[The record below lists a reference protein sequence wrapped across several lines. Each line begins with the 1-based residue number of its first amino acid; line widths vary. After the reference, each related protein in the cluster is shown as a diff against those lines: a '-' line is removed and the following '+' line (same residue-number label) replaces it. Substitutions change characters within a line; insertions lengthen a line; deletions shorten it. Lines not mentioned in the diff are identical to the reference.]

1 MATVPDDGTS
11 GRRVSRVP
19 VVGAAA
25 SRRAY
30 LVWAAA
36 LAAYA
41 VAVLHRS
48 SFGVVGVEAVSR
60 FDVGAA
66 ALSAFVV
73 VQVAVYAALQVP
85 MGVLLDHFGSRALI
99 TTGALLMATGQLL
112 LGVADDIPMAFVA
125 RALIGAGDAATFIS
139 VIRLVVEWFPLHRI
153 PLYTQVT
160 GLLGQIGQLAAAVP
174 LVLVLHLAGWT
185 SAFVGLAAVGVL
197 AALLAWTGVRDHPPG
212 RERAGTPAGLVAPLR
227 ATARTPGSW
236 LGFWSHSVSQFS
248 LTVFALLWGFPFLTV
263 AQGLTPAQAGGLLSI
278 SVVASM
284 VSGPVIGI
292 LTARHPLRRSW
303 IVLAA
308 AIATAAAWA
317 AVLVPTDR
325 SPVWL
330 LTVLVVV
337 LGVGGSVGL
346 VGMDF
351 ARTFNPAERLGTAT
365 GLVNV
370 GGFSAAVLS
379 ILAVG
384 VVLDLAVDGGA
395 APLSLEAFRPA
406 FAVLVVPWL
415 VAVVGIVVSRR
426 STRRAMRADGVV
438 VPPLRDALA
447 RRRGGRALDR

>member
-1 MATVPDDGTS
+1 M
-11 GRRVSRVP
+11 SRAP
-19 VVGAAA
+19 LVGAAA

-60 FDVGAA
+60 FDVGAT

-85 MGVLLDHFGSRALI
+85 MGVLLDRFGSRVLI

-112 LGVADDIPMAFVA
+112 LGVVDDIPLAFVA
-125 RALIGAGDAATFIS
+125 RVLIGAGDAATFIS
-139 VIRLVVEWFPLHRI
+139 VIRLVVEWFPLRRI

-174 LVLVLHLAGWT
+174 LVLVLHEAGWT

-197 AALLAWTGVRDHPPG
+197 AALLAWTGVRDQPPG
-212 RERAGTPAGLVAPLR
+212 RERAGVSAGLVAPLR
-227 ATARTPGSW
+227 AAVRTPGSW

-248 LTVFALLWGFPFLTV
+248 ASVFALLWGFPFLTV
-263 AQGLTPAQAGGLLSI
+263 AQGLTPAQAGGLLSV
-278 SVVASM
+278 SVLASM

-303 IVLAA
+303 IVLGT
-308 AIATAAAWA
+308 AIATAGAWA
-317 AVLVPTDR
+317 AVLVPTGR
-325 SPVWL
+325 SPLWL
-330 LTVLVVV
+330 LAVLVVV

-351 ARTFNPAERLGTAT
+351 ARTFNPSERLGTAT

-395 APLSLEAFRPA
+395 APLSLAAFRPA
-406 FAVLVVPWL
+406 FAVLAVPWL
-415 VAVVGIVVSRR
+415 VGVVGILVSRR

-447 RRRGGRALDR
+447 RRRNGRASDG